1 MSVDCL
7 IVGAGLA
14 GLSAA
19 HQLNQAGHEVIL
31 LEKRMR
37 LGGRASSYD
46 LESFPLEIDNCQHIL
61 TGSCRDCLALIEET
75 AGLDALEVHEGF
87 PVFNQ
92 SDNNLEQWSTV
103 DAATPFHFLP
113 LWIRA
118 NGGLVPGVRNGTRL
132 LGLLR
137 SSSVETTA
145 MEWLNKHQSPQIIER
160 LWRPLTTSALNETLE
175 RVSFSMF
182 RKWVITGMLQNRSA
196 PKIYIP
202 SRSLKNLYGN
212 LVGEELEDRGV
223 NIQRGARVK
232 RLLPEDPAVE
242 FEDGTRMGTNHLI
255 SALPDRVLWARL
267 SESIRTRSPFDRIP
281 DWEHAPIISVH
292 LYFEERFEL
301 PAFALLTRS
310 PFEWLFALRQP
321 EQGTYAQCVKSAAW
335 SAQDWSKDRLVSEA
349 TESIRGLVPAGVQPV
364 EHRVVK
370 EKNATLSMTPRQVDQ
385 RFGPST
391 PFARFTVAGDWIRQ
405 SWPPTMES
413 AVRSGMLAA
422 AQLDSTIPRPPDDP
436 SPNLPFF

>member
-1 MSVDCL
+1 MSVDCV
-7 IVGAGLA
+7 IVGGGLA

-19 HQLNQAGHEVIL
+19 HQLNQAGHDVTL

-61 TGSCRDCLALIEET
+61 TGSCRDCLSLIEET
-75 AGLDALEVHEGF
+75 AGLDALEVREGF
-87 PVFNQ
+87 PVFSQ
-92 SDNNLEQWSTV
+92 SENHLEQWSTV
-103 DAATPFHFLP
+103 DAPTPFHLLP

-118 NGGLVPGVRNGTRL
+118 NGGWIPAVRNGIRL

-145 MEWLNKHQSPQIIER
+145 KQWLNKHQSSRIIEQ

-182 RKWVITGMLQNRSA
+182 RKWVLTGMLQDRSA

-202 SRSLKNLYGN
+202 SRSLKNLYGK
-212 LVGEELEDRGV
+212 LVGKALEDRGV
-223 NIQRGARVK
+223 TIKRGARIH
-232 RLLPEDPAVE
+232 RLHPESPAVE
-242 FEDGTRMGTNHLI
+242 FEDGRRMETNHLI

-267 SESIRTRSPFDRIP
+267 PRSIRMQSPFDRIA

-292 LYFEERFEL
+292 LYFDQNFEL
-301 PAFALLTRS
+301 PEFALLTRS

-321 EQGTYAQCVKSAAW
+321 EEGTYAQCVKSAAW
-335 SAQDWSKDRLVSEA
+335 SAKNWSKDRLVSEA
-349 TESIRGLVPAGVQPV
+349 IDSIRGLVPSELEPV
-364 EHRVVK
+364 EDRVVK
-370 EKNATLSMTPRQVDQ
+370 EKNATLSMTPRQVGQ

-391 PFARFTVAGDWIRQ
+391 PFPHFAVAGDWIRQ

-413 AVRSGMLAA
+413 AVRSGILAA
-422 AQLDSTIPRPPDDP
+422 AHLDSSIPRPADDP